1 MYDVCIIGGGPGGY
15 AAAIRSAQLGGKTV
29 LIEANEMG
37 GTCVNRGCIPTK
49 VWGQA
54 AELYQ
59 RLAVA
64 GDFGIQV
71 DLKGVDFLK
80 IVDRKN
86 GVATE
91 IRMGMEALLQN
102 NGVEVIKG
110 HAKILSPQEIKVH
123 QNTLTTRNILIA
135 TGSSAEKPTISG
147 EDLVEGMDQL
157 LNWETLPTS
166 VLIVGGEPWCVE
178 AANILSVFGV
188 AVTLAT
194 NDSRLLPRE
203 DHDTGQRLKQA
214 LQKKGLT
221 ILTKTQL
228 SKVEKKVDALQATL
242 TGSKEHTLE
251 IEKIVC
257 GSRTPNTINLGID
270 TLGVDCGKDGG
281 IIVDEHLQSNIGGI
295 YAVGDVTGG
304 WMLSHAASSMAITA
318 AENAMGHQA
327 PYPFHLIP
335 RALWTFPQIGAV
347 GLSEEEAEK
356 KGFDVEVGNFPYA
369 INGLAM
375 ATNRVEG
382 SVKIIIDT
390 EYNDI
395 LGVHIVGENATEL
408 IGEAVLAM
416 QLECTADELAAGIR
430 AHPTYSEAV
439 VDSARD
445 VLNWALYLPRN

>member
-15 AAAIRSAQLGGKTV
+15 AAAIRSAQLGGKAV
-29 LIEANEMG
+29 LIEADEMG

-49 VWGQA
+49 IWGQA

-59 RLAVA
+59 RLAAA

-71 DLKGVDFLK
+71 DLKGVDFQK

-86 GVATE
+86 GVAAE

-102 NGVEVIKG
+102 NGVEIIKG
-110 HAKILSPQEIKVH
+110 HAEMLSPQEVKVN
-123 QNTLTTRNILIA
+123 QNTLTARNLLIA
-135 TGSSAEKPTISG
+135 TGSSTAKPTITG
-147 EDLVEGMDQL
+147 ADLMETMNQM
-157 LNWETLPTS
+157 LNWETLPAS
-166 VLIVGGEPWCVE
+166 VLIWGGEPWCVE
-178 AANILSVFGV
+178 AANVLSIFGV
-188 AVTLAT
+188 DVTLAT

-203 DHDTGQRLKQA
+203 DHDTGQRLKPA
-214 LQKKGLT
+214 LQKQGLKIVT
-221 ILTKTQL
+221 KSQLT
-228 SKVEKKVDALQATL
+228 KVEKGGNGLQATL
-242 TGSKEHTLE
+242 TGNKERTFE
-251 IEKIVC
+251 IEKIIN
-257 GSRTPNTINLGID
+257 GMRTPNTMNFGVD
-270 TLGVDCGKDGG
+270 TLGLACGKEGG
-281 IIVDEHLQSNIGGI
+281 IVVDDHLQSTIDGI

-318 AENAMGHQA
+318 AENAMGH
-327 PYPFHLIP
+327 PTSYPFHLLP

-356 KGFDVEVGNFPYA
+356 KGLDIEVGNFPYA